1 MESRRWQ
8 NTNCIYRLSVESR
21 QQIVLMAFAA
31 CLRRRLLLRETSAS
45 AGVILFSK
53 EVDLLITRK
62 EKERWIEDLADDLRQ
77 ANLIIATDYRGLD
90 VAGINTLRKTLRAEQ
105 CRYQVTKNTL
115 TRLACRRAGLESLE
129 IYLTGPTALAFT
141 SADPVAAARLLLRFS
156 GDNKT
161 FAIKGGLLEGLV
173 LEPDKIK
180 ELGQIPSREILY
192 ARLCGGLQA
201 PIYGF
206 ASVLRGNI
214 SKLVYALE
222 AVRQKKESA

>member
-1 MESRRWQ
+1 M
-8 NTNCIYRLSVESR
+8 
-21 QQIVLMAFAA
+21 
-31 CLRRRLLLRETSAS
+31 
-45 AGVILFSK
+45 FSK

-62 EKERWIEDLADDLRQ
+62 EKERWIEDIANDLRQ
-77 ANLIIATDYRGLD
+77 ANLIIVTDYRGLD
-90 VAGINTLRKTLRAEQ
+90 VAGINTLRRTLRAER

-129 IYLTGPTALAFT
+129 KYLTGPTALAFT
-141 SADPVAAARLLLRFS
+141 SDDPVAAARMLLRFS
-156 GDNKT
+156 GEYKT
-161 FAIKGGLLEGLV
+161 FAIKGGLLEGQV
-173 LEPDKIK
+173 LEPNKIK
-180 ELGQIPSREILY
+180 ELGQLPSREILY

-206 ASVLRGNI
+206 ASVLQGNI